1 MLADARQ
8 EITYYDAIVS
18 HTKELIQLQEL
29 KESGVDVCR
38 YIPTGIACWD
48 EAGGTQRGVLTITAG
63 GSGEGKSV
71 VKLHLAR
78 AAAQA
83 GFSVLL
89 MDFED
94 PMAKTVERTLAGI
107 TGLDSKRIGRL
118 QLSDMEQ
125 RQVKEAAKSCKEWG
139 KLITFH
145 EHLDSV
151 PEIMSIIERS
161 EHDLVI
167 IDYAQIL
174 PDVKGEERERML
186 SNFAKFI
193 AADAKAKNRGM
204 RLFSQIKPAVEE
216 RGHKRFDWSRKKDI
230 SGFCPV
236 GISDIAWS
244 SAFGQLAKVV
254 ELLWRPGRCAVKL
267 GVAGQ
272 EGCPD
277 RDDELWVVLAKV
289 SFGEEGRLVLHWDG
303 ETSTIRDT

>member
-1 MLADARQ
+1 MSTVGQ
-8 EITYYDAIVS
+8 TYYDAIQEHVQ
-18 HTKELIQLQEL
+18 ELLDLQLL
-29 KESGVDVCR
+29 KESGADIGLF
-38 YIPTGIACWD
+38 IPTGTPEWD
-48 EAGGTQRGVLTITAG
+48 AAGGTERGVLTITAG

-83 GFSVLL
+83 GYTVLL

-94 PMAKTVERTLAGI
+94 PKAKTTERTLAGI
-107 TGLDSKRIGRL
+107 TGLDSRRIGRL
-118 QLSDMEQ
+118 NLTATER
-125 RQVKEAAKSCKEWG
+125 RQVTVAAKTVDWAKR
-139 KLITFH
+139 ITFFDQ
-145 EHLDSV
+145 LDSV
-151 PEIMSIIERS
+151 PQIMRIITES

-204 RLFSQIKPAVEE
+204 RLFSQIKPQVEE
-216 RGHKRFDWSRKKDI
+216 RGHSRFDWSKKKDI

-254 ELLWRPGRCAVKL
+254 ELLWRPGRWAIKL

-272 EGCPD
+272 EGIPA
-277 RDDELWVVLAKV
+277 RDDVLMVILAKV
-289 SFGEEGRLVLHWDG
+289 SFGEEGKLMLAWDG
-303 ETSTIRDT
+303 ETSTIRSNA